1 MVVLVDFFEKFYIFA
16 VLTDPFPTLFLAP
29 CRIEQ
34 DLFNFIAPLLN
45 KMYTDPHF
53 LFGIKLCYVSKYQKK
68 KNTSQQILDR
78 GNLSSDMPLNY
89 S

>member
-1 MVVLVDFFEKFYIFA
+1 MVVLVDFFEKIYIFA
-16 VLTDPFPTLFLAP
+16 VLTDPFPTSYLAP

-45 KMYTDPHF
+45 KMYTDPNF
-53 LFGIKLCYVSKYQKK
+53 LFGVRLCYVSKYQ

-78 GNLSSDMPLNY
+78 ANLSSDMPLKT
-89 S
+89 